1 MNTKTER
8 LTQANELIGLISS
21 CGRRF
26 FYNKTHDRIARLE
39 LCKRGRVYFVD
50 DYTGK
55 RIYTHRTGITSRWH
69 GFSHG
74 GTLRSLVENLRD
86 YIMFGTP
93 LPHGPIVPAYQSSQ
107 GNIWGYDEQ
116 SAKLLK
122 EQTSAL
128 AIFTPTDSSSKIGRA
143 SCSERGCQYV

>member
-74 GTLRSLVENLRD
+74 GPLRSLVERSEERCV
-86 YIMFGTP
+86 GKECVSTCRSRWSP
-93 LPHGPIVPAYQSSQ
+93 LP
-107 GNIWGYDEQ
+107 
-116 SAKLLK
+116 
-122 EQTSAL
+122 
-128 AIFTPTDSSSKIGRA
+128 
-143 SCSERGCQYV
+143 